1 VKVAL
6 LGVRGSTP
14 APGPE
19 FVRYGGHTSCVA
31 LLADDTE
38 SASGEM
44 SRPQPPTKPDDQPV
58 ERVPD
63 SILEANLRTRS
74 DGAVLVLDAG
84 TGLRSLGG
92 LLGGRAF
99 TGSIVLS
106 HLHWDHVYGMP
117 FCPSVDRPDA
127 RVDLY
132 LPTPLDGPSPR
143 DLLARAMSPPHFP
156 IPPEGLLG
164 AWRFQRSPVGPVTI
178 EGFTVTQAEIT
189 HKGGLTHGIRV
200 ERDGVAMAYLPDHV
214 PQPGWSAAHE
224 LARDVDLLLHDGQ
237 FLDNERATADAYGHS
252 TVGAAV
258 DFAMRSGARRLVM
271 THHAPNRS
279 DADLDNLA
287 ADLAGSGGATMTI
300 ELAHQGDTLLLR

>member
-1 VKVAL
+1 M
-6 LGVRGSTP
+6 P
-14 APGPE
+14 A
-19 FVRYGGHTSCVA
+19 
-31 LLADDTE
+31 
-38 SASGEM
+38 
-44 SRPQPPTKPDDQPV
+44 
-58 ERVPD
+58 
-63 SILEANLRTRS
+63 SIREANPRTRS
-74 DGAVLVLDAG
+74 DVPVLVLDAG
-84 TGLRSLGG
+84 TGLRSLAG

-99 TGSIVLS
+99 NGAIVLS
-106 HLHWDHVYGMP
+106 HLHWDHLYGLP
-117 FCPSVDRPDA
+117 FCPPVDRPDA

-132 LPTPLDGPSPR
+132 LPVPRGGPSAR

-214 PQPGWSAAHE
+214 PQPGPSAAHE

-258 DFAMRSGARRLVM
+258 DFASRCGARRLVL

-279 DADLDNLA
+279 DADLDKLA
-287 ADLAGSGGATMTI
+287 THLADNGGATMTI
-300 ELAHQGDTLLLR
+300 ELAHQGDMLRLR